1 MIMRKINYKLALF
14 CLTVLAVLL
23 FTPLF
28 THNVKAKDLD
38 LIHEYNIT
46 CDVLD
51 DATVKIK
58 YHIVWEVLDSTKEG
72 PLTWVKVGIPNAHV
86 SNLKGKSDSIKKIS
100 QYSSGG
106 DYVRIDL
113 DRSYKAGETVTIDF
127 ELVQDHLYLMNKNT
141 DGETVYDF
149 TPGWFDDI
157 EVESLTIKW
166 NYDKADSF
174 SPSCLIESD
183 GYLT

>member
-113 DRSYKAGETVTIDF
+113 DRSYKAGETIDSNSF
-127 ELVQDHLYLMNKNT
+127 CRLSIFLFMPLNLFSNLA
-141 DGETVYDF
+141 
-149 TPGWFDDI
+149 
-157 EVESLTIKW
+157 VESLAEIVV
-166 NYDKADSF
+166 
-174 SPSCLIESD
+174 C
-183 GYLT
+183 